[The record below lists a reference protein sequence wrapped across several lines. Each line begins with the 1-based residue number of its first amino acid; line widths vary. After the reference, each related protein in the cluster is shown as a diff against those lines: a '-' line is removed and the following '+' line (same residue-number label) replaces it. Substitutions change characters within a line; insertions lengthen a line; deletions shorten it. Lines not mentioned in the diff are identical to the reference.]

1 MDTQALAAFVAI
13 VDHQSFSEAA
23 EALHLTQPAV
33 SKRLASLENQLGAP
47 LVERGQRNFNLT
59 ESGQRLLPY
68 ARRIL
73 DELHN
78 ARLDLSS
85 TTGQIGGRLPVIA
98 SHHIGLHHLPA
109 WLRRF
114 NRDYPDV
121 TLELQFMDS
130 ESAFDHLKRRTC
142 ELAFVTLNDAM
153 DQQFDIK
160 AQWEDPM
167 VFVTGTTHP
176 LASQPEPELADLARY
191 DALLP
196 DTRTA
201 TYRVISRLFMAENRT
216 LKLQMPTNYLETIKM
231 MTSVGLG
238 WSVLPRSMVDTTL
251 TVLPIRHDVSRMLG
265 GIGLEGRHLSPAAEA
280 LVAIA
285 RELH

>member
-1 MDTQALAAFVAI
+1 MDTQALAAFIAV

-33 SKRLASLENQLGAP
+33 SKRLASLENQLGSS
-47 LVERGQRNFNLT
+47 LIERGQRSLALT
-59 ESGQRLLPY
+59 EAGRRLLPY

-78 ARLDLSS
+78 ARLDLAAA
-85 TTGQIGGRLPVIA
+85 TGKIGGRLSVIA

-114 NRDYPDV
+114 NRDFPDV
-121 TLELQFMDS
+121 SLELQFMDS
-130 ESAFDHLKRRTC
+130 ESAFDQLKRRTC

-153 DQQFDIK
+153 DRQFDVK
-160 AQWEDPM
+160 AQWKDPM
-167 VFVTGTTHP
+167 VFVAGLTHP
-176 LASQPEPELADLARY
+176 LAQARNPALADLAHY
-191 DALLP
+191 SALLP
-196 DTRTA
+196 ETGTA
-201 TYRVISRLFMAENRT
+201 TFRVVSRLFLAEKLT
-216 LKLQMPTNYLETIKM
+216 LHPQMPTNYLETIKM

-238 WSVLPRSMVDTTL
+238 WSVLPESMVDKSL
-251 TVLPIRHDVSRMLG
+251 QVLPVGHEISRMLG
-265 GIGLEGRHLSPAAEA
+265 AIGLQGRGLSPAAEA
-280 LVAIA
+280 LMEIV

>member
-33 SKRLASLENQLGAP
+33 SKRLASLENQAGMP
-47 LVERGQRNFNLT
+47 LIERGQRSFALT
-59 ESGQRLLPY
+59 EGGRRLLPY

-78 ARLDLSS
+78 ARLDLSAA
-85 TTGQIGGRLPVIA
+85 TGRIGGRLSVIA

-121 TLELQFMDS
+121 SLELQFMDS
-130 ESAFDHLKRRTC
+130 ESAFDQLKRRSC
-142 ELAFVTLNDAM
+142 ELAFVTLSDAM
-153 DQQFDIK
+153 DQPFDIK
-160 AQWEDPM
+160 TQWLDPM
-167 VFVTGTTHP
+167 AFVVGNEHP
-176 LASQPEPELADLARY
+176 LAFRDPVALADLSGY
-191 DALLP
+191 SALLP
-196 DTRTA
+196 DTGTA
-201 TYRVISRLFMAENRT
+201 TYRVISRLFMAENLT
-216 LKLQMPTNYLETIKM
+216 LRPRMPTNYLETIKM

-238 WSVLPRSMVDTTL
+238 WSVLPRSMLDASL
-251 TVLPIRHDVSRMLG
+251 HVLPVAHDVSRMLG
-265 GIGLEGRHLSPAAEA
+265 AIGLAGRSLSPAAEA
-280 LVAIA
+280 LLSIA
-285 RELH
+285 EEMN

>member
-1 MDTQALAAFVAI
+1 MDTQALSAFVAI

-47 LVERGQRNFNLT
+47 LVERGQRSFSLT
-59 ESGQRLLPY
+59 ESGRRLLPY

-78 ARLDLSS
+78 ARLDLSA
-85 TTGQIGGRLPVIA
+85 TTGRIGGRLPVIA

-142 ELAFVTLNDAM
+142 ELAFVTLSDAM
-153 DQQFDIK
+153 DRQFDIK

-167 VFVTGTTHP
+167 VFVAGTTHP
-176 LASQPEPELADLARY
+176 LANMPQPELSDLARY

-196 DTRTA
+196 DTKTA
-201 TYRVISRLFMAENRT
+201 TYRVISRLFMAENLT
-216 LKLQMPTNYLETIKM
+216 LRLQMPTNYLETIKM
-231 MTSVGLG
+231 MSSVGLG
-238 WSVLPRSMVDTTL
+238 WSVLPHSMVDNSL
-251 TVLPIRHDVSRMLG
+251 TVLPIRHEVSRMLG
-265 GIGLEGRHLSPAAEA
+265 GIGLEGRNLSPAAEA
-280 LVAIA
+280 LLDIA

>member
-1 MDTQALAAFVAI
+1 MDTQALSAFVAI

-47 LVERGQRNFNLT
+47 LVERGQRSFSLT
-59 ESGQRLLPY
+59 ESGRRLLPY

-78 ARLDLSS
+78 ARLDLSA
-85 TTGQIGGRLPVIA
+85 TTGRIGGRLPVIA

-142 ELAFVTLNDAM
+142 ELAFVTLSDAM
-153 DQQFDIK
+153 DRQFDIK

-167 VFVTGTTHP
+167 VFVAGTTHP
-176 LASQPEPELADLARY
+176 LASMPQPELSDLARY

-196 DTRTA
+196 DTKTA
-201 TYRVISRLFMAENRT
+201 TYRVISRLFMAENLT
-216 LKLQMPTNYLETIKM
+216 LRLQMPTNYLETIKM
-231 MTSVGLG
+231 MSSVGLG
-238 WSVLPRSMVDTTL
+238 WSVLPHSMVDNSL
-251 TVLPIRHDVSRMLG
+251 TVLPIRHEVSRMLG
-265 GIGLEGRHLSPAAEA
+265 GIGLEGRNLSPAAEA
-280 LVAIA
+280 LLDIA

>member
-1 MDTQALAAFVAI
+1 MDTQALAAFVAV

-33 SKRLASLENQLGAP
+33 SKRLASLEGQIGSTLI
-47 LVERGQRNFNLT
+47 ERGQRTLNLT
-59 ESGQRLLPY
+59 EAGRRLLPY

-78 ARLDLSS
+78 ARLDLSAAS
-85 TTGQIGGRLPVIA
+85 GRIGGRLSVIA

-121 TLELQFMDS
+121 ALELQFMDS

-142 ELAFVTLNDAM
+142 ELALVTLNDAM
-153 DQQFDIK
+153 DRQFDIK
-160 AQWEDPM
+160 AQWLDPM
-167 VFVTGTTHP
+167 VFVVGKTHP
-176 LASQPEPELADLARY
+176 LAGETDPGLAQLAEY
-191 DALLP
+191 NALLP

-201 TYRVISRLFMAENRT
+201 TYRVISRLFMAEKLT
-216 LKLQMPTNYLETIKM
+216 LRPQMPTNYLETIKM
-231 MTSVGLG
+231 MASVGLG
-238 WSVLPRSMVDTTL
+238 WSVLPSSMVDTTL
-251 TVLPIRHDVSRMLG
+251 KVLEIDHPVSRMLG
-265 GIGLEGRHLSPAAEA
+265 AISLSGRSLSPAAEA
-280 LVAIA
+280 LLTIA